1 MTPRQSILI
10 AFALAIAPALGG
22 AGPAPAPAPE
32 FTHAGAADWINS
44 AQLTLK
50 SLRGRVV
57 LVEFWAFDCSNCLA
71 SRAWL
76 SGIERAKAAA
86 GLTVIAVHT
95 PELPEERPAENVRAA
110 VRRLGITGPVMLDA
124 DYSYWHA
131 LDNAYWP
138 AFYLIGRDGTL
149 RGTAIGEMHRDTPA
163 AQRLEQAID
172 SLLAAP

>member
-1 MTPRQSILI
+1 MTAWRSLLT
-10 AFALAIAPALGG
+10 AAAAG
-22 AGPAPAPAPE
+22 AAVAGPAPAPE
-32 FTHAGAADWINS
+32 FTHGQRADWINS
-44 AQLTLK
+44 EPLTLRG
-50 SLRGRVV
+50 LRGKVV
-57 LVEFWAFDCSNCLA
+57 LIEFWAFDCSNCLA